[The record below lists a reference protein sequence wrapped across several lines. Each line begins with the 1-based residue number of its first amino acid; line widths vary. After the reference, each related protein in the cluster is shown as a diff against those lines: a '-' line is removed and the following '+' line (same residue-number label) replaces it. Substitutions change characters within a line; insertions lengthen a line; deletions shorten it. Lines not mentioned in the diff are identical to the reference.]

1 MSDEF
6 EKYDGEKD
14 IDADV
19 TVLPETDFVSDHC
32 CQCMRKMLTASAKQ

>member
-1 MSDEF
+1 MSDKI

-19 TVLPETDFVSDHC
+19 TVLPEAEFVSDHC
-32 CQCMRKMLTASAKQ
+32 FRA